1 MSVLTADARP
11 APGADAARQTMLLQ
25 FHWTVVCLSIFYAL
39 LSWTLHYA
47 PGVRVMLLNAAIIGA
62 NIVYLRTRN
71 NYVVASNIYLI
82 VNCLV
87 AITGSSYFSGGLYSP
102 VTPWYA
108 TGPIAAVFLLGMNT
122 NALLLTALNMLCIGA
137 FAALA
142 YLGIAPPVLYDP
154 QYTGL
159 FFATSL
165 VGLVLTLGVL
175 TQQFDRA
182 KSRALQASEQS
193 NLALREAMDK
203 VEAAYQ
209 AKSRFLSAASH
220 DLRQPAHALG
230 MFVTRLAQLPTSAQH
245 GELIHGI
252 ERSVHALQEMIDS
265 YFDYT
270 RLDAQAGTPT
280 LRPVRVNDLVD
291 QLRTLFDSATG
302 QKRLRLVI
310 RPSPLWVL
318 SDATLLQ
325 RVLLNLVSNAI
336 QYSPGGTVL
345 VSCRPCGQGR
355 QARLEVWDSGIGI
368 APHLHERIFEEFFQV
383 GNPARDRAQGLGL
396 GLNMVERSCKQLQ
409 HPLALRSQLGCGS
422 RFSVIATRAPPPP
435 PARPAAVPAEAVML
449 HPDVQGLQV
458 LLVED
463 NALANA
469 ALCGVLESWG
479 CTVRACSDAQQACTA
494 VQHIRPDFVICDYR
508 LPGEQNGIALIA
520 QLRAL
525 AGQMLPAC
533 LISGDMD
540 EDFRRQAA
548 AADLLVLRKPIK
560 PASLRSVLRN
570 GRNAVP
576 RL

>member
-1 MSVLTADARP
+1 MTTLPAEARP
-11 APGADAARQTMLLQ
+11 RPLPATDAARQTMLLQ

-39 LSWTLHYA
+39 LSWTLHYR
-47 PGVRVMLLNAAIIGA
+47 PGVQVMLLNAAIIGA
-62 NIVYLRTRN
+62 NMVYLRTRR
-71 NYVVASNIYLI
+71 NYAVASNIYLL

-108 TGPIAAVFLLGMNT
+108 TGPIAAVYLLGLNA
-122 NALLLTALNMLCIGA
+122 NALALTALNVLCIGA
-137 FAALA
+137 FATLA
-142 YLGIAPPVLYDP
+142 YLGIAPPVLYDA

-165 VGLVLTLGVL
+165 IGLVLTLGVL

-182 KSRALQASEQS
+182 KSRALLASEQS

-230 MFVTRLAQLPTSAQH
+230 MFVTRLSQLPTSAQH
-245 GELIHGI
+245 AELIHGI

-270 RLDAQAGTPT
+270 RLDAQAGALT
-280 LRPVRVNDLVD
+280 LRPVRVNDLFD
-291 QLRTLFDSATG
+291 QLRTLFDSATA
-302 QKRLRLVI
+302 QQRVRLVI

-336 QYSPGGTVL
+336 QYSPEGTVL

-355 QARLEVWDSGIGI
+355 QARFDVWDSGIGI

-422 RFSVIATRAPPPP
+422 RFSVLALRAEP
-435 PARPAAVPAEAVML
+435 PAAKPPSVADTSAL
-449 HPDVQGLQV
+449 QGDVQGLQV

-469 ALCGVLESWG
+469 ALAGVLHSWG
-479 CTVRACSDAQQACTA
+479 CTVRACHDAQQACDA
-494 VQHIRPDFVICDYR
+494 VQQSRPDFVICDYR
-508 LPGEQNGIALIA
+508 LPGPHNGIALVA
-520 QLRAL
+520 QLRTL
-525 AGQMLPAC
+525 AGAALPAC

-540 EDFRRQAA
+540 EDFRHQAA
-548 AADLLVLRKPIK
+548 AAELLVLRKPIK

-570 GRNAVP
+570 GRSTLHRA
-576 RL
+576 